1 MGEPKEQIGIIGVGA
16 MGSALLE
23 RLKIAGAKATVYD
36 IDPAVLEAARSAG
49 ARTAKSTAEVTQA
62 STIVDVV
69 VRTDKEVLDCT
80 TGMGGI
86 LDNAKP
92 DTLIIL
98 HSTILPQ
105 TTRKVA
111 AAARERNIHVIDACM
126 LGVPR
131 AVRAGDL
138 IFVVGGPAEVVERAR
153 PHLLK
158 MGKKVIHMGAAG
170 AGNTS
175 KLIKNLTSGAET
187 LMIHEALQLGEA
199 EGLKFPQVLEM
210 LQQVESEKLLARW
223 PRVFD
228 PSSPAPTPHIGRN
241 VFDKDVPLAGELA
254 RQSGLDLPIIE
265 QLAAAAKRL
274 VKQNKEKT

>member
-1 MGEPKEQIGIIGVGA
+1 MIETIGMIGVGA

-23 RLKIAGAKATVYD
+23 RLKLAGVQAIVYD
-36 IDPAVLEAARSAG
+36 IDSSVLEAARSNG
-49 ARTAKSTAEVTQA
+49 ARIAKSAGEVAQA
-62 STIVDVV
+62 STIIDVV
-69 VRTDKEVLDCT
+69 VRTDEEVLDCT
-80 TGMGGI
+80 TGKGGI
-86 LDNAKP
+86 LESAKP
-92 DTLIIL
+92 ETLVIL

-111 AAARERNIHVIDACM
+111 EAVGKRNLRVIDACM

-138 IFVVGGPAEVVERAR
+138 IFVVGGARESVERAR

-187 LMIHEALQLGEA
+187 LMIHEALRLGEA

-223 PRVFD
+223 QRVFD
-228 PSSPAPTPHIGRN
+228 PSLPAPTPHIGRN
-241 VFDKDVPLAGELA
+241 VFDKDIPLAGELA

-274 VKQNKEKT
+274 VKQNKEKS

>member
-1 MGEPKEQIGIIGVGA
+1 MIGVGA

-23 RLKIAGAKATVYD
+23 RLKIAGVQATVYD
-36 IDPAVLEAARSAG
+36 IYPAALEAARSAG
-49 ARTAKSTAEVTQA
+49 ARIAKSTAEVTQA

-80 TGMGGI
+80 TREGGI

-92 DTLIIL
+92 DTLIVL

-105 TTRKVA
+105 TTRKIAEA
-111 AAARERNIHVIDACM
+111 AGKRNVRVIDACM

-153 PHLLK
+153 LHLLK
-158 MGKKVIHMGAAG
+158 MGKKVIHMGAVG

-175 KLIKNLTSGAET
+175 KLIKNLISGAET
-187 LMIHEALQLGEA
+187 LMLHEALQLGEA

-210 LQQVESEKLLARW
+210 LQQVESGRLLDRW
-223 PRVFD
+223 QRVFD
-228 PSSPAPTPHIGRN
+228 PSLPDPTPHIGRN
-241 VFDKDVPLAGELA
+241 VFDKDVPLASELA

-274 VKQNKEKT
+274 VKEKIKL

>member
-1 MGEPKEQIGIIGVGA
+1 MEKVGLVGVGA

-23 RLKIAGAKATVYD
+23 RLKTAGVQPTVYD
-36 IDPAVLEAARSAG
+36 IDPVALEAARSAG
-49 ARTAKSTAEVTQA
+49 ARVAGSAAELAQS
-62 STIVDVV
+62 STIIDVV
-69 VRTDKEVLDCT
+69 VRTDKEILDCA
-80 TGMGGI
+80 TGSGGI
-86 LDNAKP
+86 LDNAKR
-92 DTLIIL
+92 DTLVIL

-111 AAARERNIHVIDACM
+111 GAARERNIHVIDACM

-138 IFVVGGPAEVVERAR
+138 IFVVGGSNELVERAR

-158 MGKKVIHMGAAG
+158 MGKKIIHMGAAG
-170 AGNTS
+170 AGNTA

-187 LMIHEALQLGEA
+187 LMIHEALRLGEA

-210 LQQVESEKLLARW
+210 LQQVESGRLLDRW

-228 PSSPAPTPHIGRN
+228 PSSPSPTPHFGRN

-274 VKQNKEKT
+274 VKQNKEKS

>member
-1 MGEPKEQIGIIGVGA
+1 MEKVGLVGVGA

-23 RLKIAGAKATVYD
+23 RLNLAGARPVVYD
-36 IDPAVLEAARSAG
+36 IDPVALEAARARGAGVANSA
-49 ARTAKSTAEVTQA
+49 AEVAAA

-69 VRTDKEVLDCT
+69 VRTDDEVMNCT
-80 TGMGGI
+80 TAKGGV
-86 LDNAKP
+86 LEGASP
-92 DTLIIL
+92 GTLVIL

-111 AAARERNIHVIDACM
+111 EAAGMRNVRVIDACM

-138 IFVVGGPAEVVERAR
+138 IFVVGGSKEDVERAQ
-153 PHLLK
+153 PHLLR
-158 MGKKVIHMGAAG
+158 MGKKVIHMGGAG
-170 AGNTS
+170 AGNTA

-187 LMIHEALQLGEA
+187 LMMHEALQLGEA

-210 LQQVESEKLLARW
+210 LQQVESGRLLDRW
-223 PRVFD
+223 QRVFD
-228 PSSPAPTPHIGRN
+228 PSLAHLTPHIGTN

-254 RQSGLDLPIIE
+254 RQSGLDLPIIK
-265 QLAAAAKRL
+265 QLAAASKRL
-274 VKQNKEKT
+274 AKMKTKS

>member
-1 MGEPKEQIGIIGVGA
+1 MEQIGMIGVGA

-23 RLKIAGAKATVYD
+23 RLKIAGVQATVYD
-36 IDPAVLEAARSAG
+36 IDPAALEAARSTG
-49 ARTAKSTAEVTQA
+49 ARVAGSIAELSAA
-62 STIVDVV
+62 STIIDVV
-69 VRTDKEVLDCT
+69 VRTDDEVLDCM
-80 TGMGGI
+80 TGKGGM
-86 LDNAKP
+86 LDYAKP
-92 DTLIIL
+92 DTLIVL

-111 AAARERNIHVIDACM
+111 EAAGKRNLGVIDACM

-138 IFVVGGPAEVVERAR
+138 IFVVGGPNESVERAR
-153 PHLLK
+153 PHLLN

-210 LQQVESEKLLARW
+210 LQQVESEKLLTRW
-223 PRVFD
+223 QRVFD

-274 VKQNKEKT
+274 VKQNKEKS

>member
-1 MGEPKEQIGIIGVGA
+1 MEQIGMIGVGA

-23 RLKIAGAKATVYD
+23 RLKIAGALATVYD
-36 IDPAVLEAARSAG
+36 IDPAALEAARSLG
-49 ARTAKSTAEVTQA
+49 ARVAGSIAELTAAA
-62 STIVDVV
+62 TIIDVV
-69 VRTDKEVLDCT
+69 VRTDDEILDCT
-80 TGMGGI
+80 TGKGGI

-105 TTRKVA
+105 TTRTVA
-111 AAARERNIHVIDACM
+111 GAAGKRNVRVIDACM

-138 IFVVGGPAEVVERAR
+138 IFVVGGSNELVERAR

-158 MGKKVIHMGAAG
+158 MGKKVIHMGGAG

-210 LQQVESEKLLARW
+210 LQQVESGRLLDRW
-223 PRVFD
+223 QRVFD
-228 PSSPAPTPHIGRN
+228 PALADPTPHVGRN

-265 QLAAAAKRL
+265 QLAASAKRL
-274 VKQNKEKT
+274 VKEKNKL

>member
-36 IDPAVLEAARSAG
+36 IDPVALEAARSAG

>member
-1 MGEPKEQIGIIGVGA
+1 MIGVGA

-23 RLKIAGAKATVYD
+23 RLKIADVQATVFD
-36 IDPAVLEAARSAG
+36 IDPAALEAARSLG
-49 ARTAKSTAEVTQA
+49 ARVAGSIAELTAA
-62 STIVDVV
+62 STIIDVV
-69 VRTDKEVLDCT
+69 VRTDDEILDCT
-80 TGMGGI
+80 MGKGGI

-92 DTLIIL
+92 DTLIVL

-105 TTRKVA
+105 TTRKVSEA
-111 AAARERNIHVIDACM
+111 AGKRNVRVIDACM

-138 IFVVGGPAEVVERAR
+138 IFVVGGAQESVERAR
-153 PHLLK
+153 PHLLN
-158 MGKKVIHMGAAG
+158 MAKKVIHMGAAG

-199 EGLKFPQVLEM
+199 EGLKFPQVLDM

-223 PRVFD
+223 QRVFD

-274 VKQNKEKT
+274 VREKNKL

>member
-1 MGEPKEQIGIIGVGA
+1 MIETIGMIGVGA

-23 RLKIAGAKATVYD
+23 RLKLAGVQAIVYD
-36 IDPAVLEAARSAG
+36 IDSSVLEAARSNG
-49 ARTAKSTAEVTQA
+49 ARIAKSAGEVAQA
-62 STIVDVV
+62 STIIDVV
-69 VRTDKEVLDCT
+69 VRTDEEVLDCT
-80 TGMGGI
+80 TGKGGI
-86 LDNAKP
+86 LESAKP
-92 DTLIIL
+92 ETLVIL

-105 TTRKVA
+105 TTRKIAEAVGK
-111 AAARERNIHVIDACM
+111 RNLRVIDACM

-138 IFVVGGPAEVVERAR
+138 IFVVGGARESVERAR

-187 LMIHEALQLGEA
+187 LIIHEALQLGEA

-210 LQQVESEKLLARW
+210 LQQVESEKLLTRW
-223 PRVFD
+223 QRVFD

-274 VKQNKEKT
+274 VKQNKEKS

>member
-1 MGEPKEQIGIIGVGA
+1 MEQVGIIGVGA

-23 RLKIAGAKATVYD
+23 RLKIAGVQATVYD
-36 IDPAVLEAARSAG
+36 IDPAAREAACALG
-49 ARTAKSTAEVTQA
+49 ARASKNTAELA
-62 STIVDVV
+62 RSSTIVDIV
-69 VRTDKEVLDCT
+69 VRTDKEILDCT
-80 TGMGGI
+80 TGIGGV

-92 DTLIIL
+92 DTLVIL

-111 AAARERNIHVIDACM
+111 DAARAKKIHVIDACM

-138 IFVVGGPAEVVERAR
+138 IFVVGGPDEAVERAR

-170 AGNTS
+170 AGNAS

-187 LMIHEALQLGEA
+187 LMIHEALRLGES

-210 LQQVESEKLLARW
+210 LTQVESGRLLDRW
-223 PRVFD
+223 ERVFD
-228 PSSPAPTPHIGRN
+228 PSSPTPAPHVGRN

-254 RQSGLDLPIIE
+254 RQSGLDLPIIAE
-265 QLAAAAKRL
+265 LAAAAKRL
-274 VKQNKEKT
+274 VKQKKEKS

>member
-1 MGEPKEQIGIIGVGA
+1 MEAIGMIGVGA

-23 RLKIAGAKATVYD
+23 RLKIAGVQATVFD
-36 IDPAVLEAARSAG
+36 IDPAALEAARSLG
-49 ARTAKSTAEVTQA
+49 ARVAGSIAELTAA
-62 STIVDVV
+62 STIIDVV
-69 VRTDKEVLDCT
+69 VRTDDEILDCT
-80 TGMGGI
+80 IGKGGI
-86 LDNAKP
+86 LDNVKP
-92 DTLIIL
+92 DTLIVL

-111 AAARERNIHVIDACM
+111 EAAGKRNVRVIDACM

-131 AVRAGDL
+131 VVRAGDL
-138 IFVVGGPAEVVERAR
+138 IFVVGGAQESVERAR
-153 PHLLK
+153 PHLLN
-158 MGKKVIHMGAAG
+158 MAKKVIHMGAAG

-210 LQQVESEKLLARW
+210 LQQVESEKLLDRW
-223 PRVFD
+223 QRVFD
-228 PSSPAPTPHIGRN
+228 PSLPAPTPHIGRN

-254 RQSGLDLPIIE
+254 RRSGLDLPIIE

-274 VKQNKEKT
+274 VREKNKL

>member
-1 MGEPKEQIGIIGVGA
+1 MEAIGMIGVGA

-23 RLKIAGAKATVYD
+23 RLKIADVQATVFD
-36 IDPAVLEAARSAG
+36 IDPAALEAARSLG
-49 ARTAKSTAEVTQA
+49 ARVAGSIAELTAA
-62 STIVDVV
+62 STIIDVV
-69 VRTDKEVLDCT
+69 VRTDDEILDCT
-80 TGMGGI
+80 MGKGGI

-92 DTLIIL
+92 DTLIVL

-105 TTRKVA
+105 TTRKVSEA
-111 AAARERNIHVIDACM
+111 AGKRNVRVIDACM

-138 IFVVGGPAEVVERAR
+138 IFVVGGAQESVERAR
-153 PHLLK
+153 PHLLN
-158 MGKKVIHMGAAG
+158 MAKKVIHMGAAG

-199 EGLKFPQVLEM
+199 EGLKFPQVLDM

-223 PRVFD
+223 QRVFD

-274 VKQNKEKT
+274 VREKNKL

>member
-1 MGEPKEQIGIIGVGA
+1 MEAIGMIGVGA

-23 RLKIAGAKATVYD
+23 RLKIAGAQATVYD
-36 IDPAVLEAARSAG
+36 IDPAALEAARSAG
-49 ARTAKSTAEVTQA
+49 TRIAKSTAEVTQA

-80 TGMGGI
+80 TGEGGI
-86 LDNAKP
+86 LESAKP
-92 DTLIIL
+92 ETLIIL
-98 HSTILPQ
+98 HSTILPR
-105 TTRKVA
+105 TTRTVA
-111 AAARERNIHVIDACM
+111 EAAGKRNVRVIDACM

-138 IFVVGGPAEVVERAR
+138 IFVVGGPNESVERAR
-153 PHLLK
+153 PHLLN
-158 MGKKVIHMGAAG
+158 MAKKVIHMGAAG

-187 LMIHEALQLGEA
+187 LMIHEALQLGES

-223 PRVFD
+223 QRVFD

-274 VKQNKEKT
+274 VKEKNKL

>member
-1 MGEPKEQIGIIGVGA
+1 MEAIGIIGVGA

-23 RLKIAGAKATVYD
+23 RLKIAGVQATVYD
-36 IDPAVLEAARSAG
+36 IDPAAREAARSTG
-49 ARTAKSTAEVTQA
+49 ARVAESIAELTAA
-62 STIVDVV
+62 STIIDVV
-69 VRTDKEVLDCT
+69 VRTDDEVLDCT
-80 TGMGGI
+80 TGKGGI

-92 DTLIIL
+92 DTLIVL

-105 TTRKVA
+105 TTRKA
-111 AAARERNIHVIDACM
+111 AEAAGKRNVRVIDACM

-153 PHLLK
+153 THLLK
-158 MGKKVIHMGAAG
+158 MGKKVIHMGGAG
-170 AGNTS
+170 AGNTA

-187 LMIHEALQLGEA
+187 LMVHEALRLGEA

-210 LQQVESEKLLARW
+210 LQQVESGKLLDRW
-223 PRVFD
+223 QRVFD
-228 PSSPAPTPHIGRN
+228 PTSPAPTPHVGRN

-274 VKQNKEKT
+274 VKQRNKL

>member
-1 MGEPKEQIGIIGVGA
+1 METIGMIGVGA

-23 RLKIAGAKATVYD
+23 RLKIAGVEATVYD
-36 IDPAVLEAARSAG
+36 IDPAAQEAARSQG
-49 ARTAKSTAEVTQA
+49 ARVAKNTAEVTQT

-69 VRTDKEVLDCT
+69 VRTDKEVLDCA
-80 TGMGGI
+80 TGSGGI
-86 LDNAKP
+86 LDSAKP
-92 DTLIIL
+92 GTLIVL

-111 AAARERNIHVIDACM
+111 EAASKRNIHVIDACM

-138 IFVVGGPAEVVERAR
+138 IFVVGGSNELVERAR
-153 PHLLK
+153 PHLLN
-158 MGKKVIHMGAAG
+158 MAKKVIHMGSAG
-170 AGNTS
+170 AGNTA

-187 LMIHEALQLGEA
+187 LMIHEALQLGES
-199 EGLKFPQVLEM
+199 EGLRFPQVLEM

-228 PSSPAPTPHIGRN
+228 PSSPKPTPHIGRN

-254 RQSGLDLPIIE
+254 RLSGLDLPIIG

-274 VKQNKEKT
+274 ANQKKEKS

>member
-1 MGEPKEQIGIIGVGA
+1 MEAIGIIGVGA

-23 RLKIAGAKATVYD
+23 RLKIAGAQATVYD
-36 IDPAVLEAARSAG
+36 IDPAALEAARSTG
-49 ARTAKSTAEVTQA
+49 ARVAGSIAELTAA

-80 TGMGGI
+80 TGKGGI

-92 DTLIIL
+92 DTLIVL

-111 AAARERNIHVIDACM
+111 EAAGKRNVRVIDACM

-131 AVRAGDL
+131 TVRAGDL
-138 IFVVGGPAEVVERAR
+138 IFVVGGPDESVERAR
-153 PHLLK
+153 PHLLN
-158 MGKKVIHMGAAG
+158 MAKKVIHMGAVG

-187 LMIHEALQLGEA
+187 LMIHEALQLGES
-199 EGLKFPQVLEM
+199 EGLKFPRVLEM

-223 PRVFD
+223 QRVFD
-228 PSSPAPTPHIGRN
+228 PTSPAPTPHVGRN

-274 VKQNKEKT
+274 VKQKNKL

>member
-1 MGEPKEQIGIIGVGA
+1 MEQVGMIGVGA

-23 RLKIAGAKATVYD
+23 RLKIAGVQATVYD
-36 IDPAVLEAARSAG
+36 IDPAALEAARSMG
-49 ARTAKSTAEVTQA
+49 ARVAGSIAELSAA
-62 STIVDVV
+62 STIIDVV
-69 VRTDKEVLDCT
+69 VRTDDEVLDCT
-80 TGMGGI
+80 TGCGGI
-86 LDNAKP
+86 LDNAKR
-92 DTLIIL
+92 DTLVIL

-111 AAARERNIHVIDACM
+111 DAARERNIHVIDACM

-138 IFVVGGPAEVVERAR
+138 IFVVGGPNESVERAR

-158 MGKKVIHMGAAG
+158 MGKKVIHMGGAG

-223 PRVFD
+223 QRVFD
-228 PSSPAPTPHIGRN
+228 PSLPDPTPHIGRN

-274 VKQNKEKT
+274 VKEKNKL

>member
-1 MGEPKEQIGIIGVGA
+1 MEAIGMIGVGA

-23 RLKIAGAKATVYD
+23 RLKIAGVQATVYD
-36 IDPAVLEAARSAG
+36 IDPAALEAACSTG
-49 ARTAKSTAEVTQA
+49 ARVAGSIAELTAA
-62 STIVDVV
+62 STIIDVV
-69 VRTDKEVLDCT
+69 VRTDDEILDCT
-80 TGMGGI
+80 MGKGGI
-86 LDNAKP
+86 LDNVKP
-92 DTLIIL
+92 DTLIVL

-111 AAARERNIHVIDACM
+111 EAAGKRNVRVIDACM

-131 AVRAGDL
+131 VVRAGDL
-138 IFVVGGPAEVVERAR
+138 IFVVGGAQESVERAR
-153 PHLLK
+153 PHLLN
-158 MGKKVIHMGAAG
+158 MAKKVIHMGAAG

-210 LQQVESEKLLARW
+210 LQQVESEKLLDRW
-223 PRVFD
+223 QRVFD
-228 PSSPAPTPHIGRN
+228 PSLPAPTPHVGRN

-274 VKQNKEKT
+274 VREKNKL

>member
-1 MGEPKEQIGIIGVGA
+1 METIGMIGVGA

-23 RLKIAGAKATVYD
+23 RLKIAGVQATVYD
-36 IDPAVLEAARSAG
+36 IDPAALEAARSLG
-49 ARTAKSTAEVTQA
+49 ARVAGSIAELTAA
-62 STIVDVV
+62 STIIDVV
-69 VRTDKEVLDCT
+69 VRTDDEVLDCA
-80 TGMGGI
+80 TGKGGI
-86 LDNAKP
+86 LDNARP
-92 DTLIIL
+92 DTLIVL

-111 AAARERNIHVIDACM
+111 EAAGKRNVRVIDACM

-138 IFVVGGPAEVVERAR
+138 IFVVGGPAEVMERAR

-223 PRVFD
+223 QRVFD
-228 PSSPAPTPHIGRN
+228 PSLPAPTPHIGRN

-274 VKQNKEKT
+274 VRKKNKL

>member
-1 MGEPKEQIGIIGVGA
+1 MIETIGMIGVGA

-23 RLKIAGAKATVYD
+23 RLKLAGVQAIVYD
-36 IDPAVLEAARSAG
+36 IDSSVLEAARSNG
-49 ARTAKSTAEVTQA
+49 ARIAKSAGEVAQA
-62 STIVDVV
+62 STIIDVV
-69 VRTDKEVLDCT
+69 VRTDEEVLDCT
-80 TGMGGI
+80 TGKGGI
-86 LDNAKP
+86 LESAKP
-92 DTLIIL
+92 ETLVIL

-105 TTRKVA
+105 TTRKIAEAVGK
-111 AAARERNIHVIDACM
+111 RNLRVIDACM

-138 IFVVGGPAEVVERAR
+138 IFVVGGARESVERAR

-210 LQQVESEKLLARW
+210 LQQVESEKLLTRW
-223 PRVFD
+223 QRVFD

-274 VKQNKEKT
+274 VKQNKEKS

>member
-1 MGEPKEQIGIIGVGA
+1 MIGVGA

-23 RLKIAGAKATVYD
+23 RLKIAGVQATVYD
-36 IDPAVLEAARSAG
+36 IDPAALEAARSLG
-49 ARTAKSTAEVTQA
+49 ARVAGSIAELTAA
-62 STIVDVV
+62 STIIDVV
-69 VRTDKEVLDCT
+69 VRTDDEILDCT
-80 TGMGGI
+80 TGKGGI

-92 DTLIIL
+92 DTLIVL

-111 AAARERNIHVIDACM
+111 EAAGKRNVRVIDACM

-138 IFVVGGPAEVVERAR
+138 IFVVGGPNESVERAR
-153 PHLLK
+153 PHLLN
-158 MGKKVIHMGAAG
+158 MAKKVIHMGAAG

-223 PRVFD
+223 QRVFD
-228 PSSPAPTPHIGRN
+228 PSLPAPTPHVGRN

-274 VKQNKEKT
+274 VKEKNKL

>member
-1 MGEPKEQIGIIGVGA
+1 METIGMIGVGA

-23 RLKIAGAKATVYD
+23 RLKIAGVQATVYD
-36 IDPAVLEAARSAG
+36 IYPAALEAARSAG
-49 ARTAKSTAEVTQA
+49 ARIAKSTAEVTQA

-80 TGMGGI
+80 TREGGI

-92 DTLIIL
+92 DTLIVL

-105 TTRKVA
+105 TTRKIAEA
-111 AAARERNIHVIDACM
+111 AGKRNVRVIDACM

-138 IFVVGGPAEVVERAR
+138 IFVVGGPVEVVERAR

-175 KLIKNLTSGAET
+175 KLIKNLISGAET
-187 LMIHEALQLGEA
+187 LMLHEALQLGEA

-210 LQQVESEKLLARW
+210 LQQVESGRLLDRW
-223 PRVFD
+223 QRVFD
-228 PSSPAPTPHIGRN
+228 PSLPDPTPHIGRN
-241 VFDKDVPLAGELA
+241 VFDKDVPLASELA

-274 VKQNKEKT
+274 VKEKIKL

>member
-1 MGEPKEQIGIIGVGA
+1 MEAIGMIGVGA
-16 MGSALLE
+16 MGSALCE
-23 RLKIAGAKATVYD
+23 RLKIAGVQATVYD
-36 IDPAVLEAARSAG
+36 IDPAALEAARSTG
-49 ARTAKSTAEVTQA
+49 ARVAESIAELSAA

-80 TGMGGI
+80 TGKGGI

-92 DTLIIL
+92 DTLIVL

-111 AAARERNIHVIDACM
+111 EAAGKRNVRVIDACM

-138 IFVVGGPAEVVERAR
+138 IFVVGGAQESVERAR
-153 PHLLK
+153 PHLLN
-158 MGKKVIHMGAAG
+158 MAKKVIHMGAAG

-223 PRVFD
+223 QRVFD
-228 PSSPAPTPHIGRN
+228 PSLPAPTPHIGRN

-254 RQSGLDLPIIE
+254 RRSGLDLPIIE

-274 VKQNKEKT
+274 VREKNKL

>member
-1 MGEPKEQIGIIGVGA
+1 MIETIGMIGVGA

-23 RLKIAGAKATVYD
+23 RLKLAGVQAIVYD
-36 IDPAVLEAARSAG
+36 IDSSVLEAARSNG
-49 ARTAKSTAEVTQA
+49 ARIAKSAGEVAQA
-62 STIVDVV
+62 STIIDVV
-69 VRTDKEVLDCT
+69 VRTDEEVLDCT
-80 TGMGGI
+80 TGKGGI
-86 LDNAKP
+86 LESAKP
-92 DTLIIL
+92 ETLVIL

-111 AAARERNIHVIDACM
+111 EVVGKRNLRVIDACM

-138 IFVVGGPAEVVERAR
+138 IFVVGGARESVERAR

-187 LMIHEALQLGEA
+187 LMIHEALRLGEA

-223 PRVFD
+223 QRVFD
-228 PSSPAPTPHIGRN
+228 PSLPAPTPHIGRN
-241 VFDKDVPLAGELA
+241 VFDKDIPLAGELA

-274 VKQNKEKT
+274 VKQNKEKS

>member
-1 MGEPKEQIGIIGVGA
+1 MIETIGMIGVGA

-23 RLKIAGAKATVYD
+23 RLKIAGVQATVYD
-36 IDPAVLEAARSAG
+36 IDPVALEAARSAG
-49 ARTAKSTAEVTQA
+49 ARIAKSTAEVSQA
-62 STIVDVV
+62 STIIDVV

-80 TGMGGI
+80 TGEGGI
-86 LDNAKP
+86 LDSAKP
-92 DTLIIL
+92 DTLVIL

-111 AAARERNIHVIDACM
+111 EAAGKRNVRVIDACM

-138 IFVVGGPAEVVERAR
+138 IFVVGGSNELVERAR
-153 PHLLK
+153 RHLLN
-158 MGKKVIHMGAAG
+158 MAKKVIHMGATG

-187 LMIHEALQLGEA
+187 LMIHEALRLGEA

-210 LQQVESEKLLARW
+210 LQQVESGRLLDRW
-223 PRVFD
+223 QRVFD
-228 PSSPAPTPHIGRN
+228 PSLADPTPHVGRN

-274 VKQNKEKT
+274 VKEKNKL

>member
-1 MGEPKEQIGIIGVGA
+1 MEAIGMIGVGA
-16 MGSALLE
+16 MGSALCE
-23 RLKIAGAKATVYD
+23 RLKIAGVQATVFD
-36 IDPAVLEAARSAG
+36 IDPAALEAARSLG
-49 ARTAKSTAEVTQA
+49 ARVAGSIAELTAA
-62 STIVDVV
+62 STIIDVV
-69 VRTDKEVLDCT
+69 VRTDDEILDCT
-80 TGMGGI
+80 MGKGGI

-92 DTLIIL
+92 DTLIVL

-105 TTRKVA
+105 TTRKVSEA
-111 AAARERNIHVIDACM
+111 AGKRNVRVIDACM

-138 IFVVGGPAEVVERAR
+138 IFVVGGAQESVERAR
-153 PHLLK
+153 PHLLN
-158 MGKKVIHMGAAG
+158 MAKKVIHMGAAG

-223 PRVFD
+223 QRVFD

-274 VKQNKEKT
+274 VREKNKL